1 MESDAIIHSYEEG
14 LSVTSELGDI
24 SSVSERSLP
33 LESLTTR
40 QVRSVYLITY
50 SQADLEVV
58 PTREEFSRLVLDSFA
73 NADPLTRS
81 EVLQW
86 VCCREV
92 HRTGGLHYHMA
103 VKLNSR
109 RRWLKVRNYLDAR
122 YGVKVNFSSNH
133 FNYYSAWQYTTK
145 EDQYYVQSVNHP
157 DLANAAE
164 PSTSEAS
171 SSRATADRSSAE
183 DEHTVLPKRK
193 KARKSLSIYDVSQI
207 AVEKGIKN
215 RLELLALANQ
225 QKREGKT
232 DLAQLIANRGG
243 KAVDEALSVGWEL
256 EKAEE
261 KLERS
266 RLTRI
271 EILYR
276 QLGEECVIG
285 CNRRWLQMAEDVL
298 LRNNIKKEDFSE
310 AIRNAL
316 EKGRGKYRNVY
327 LKGPT
332 NCAKTFLLNP
342 LNTIYHTFC
351 NPASTTFAWV
361 GADEA
366 EVLFLNDFRWSAN
379 IIPWHDFLLL
389 LEGQE
394 VHLPAPKTHFKQDI
408 SFKGD
413 TPIFCTAKD
422 EIALVRAGVLDDRE
436 TEMMRVRWRIFSLY
450 PQIAERDQVNVQ
462 PCCRCFSELIL
473 QSSDN

>member
-14 LSVTSELGDI
+14 LSVTNELGDI

-58 PTREEFSRLVLDSFA
+58 PTRKELSRLVLDSFA

-109 RRWLKVRNYLDAR
+109 CRWLKVRNYLDAR

-171 SSRATADRSSAE
+171 SSHATADRSSAE

-232 DLAQLIANRGG
+232 DLAQFIANRGG

-366 EVLFLNDFRWSAN
+366 EVLFLND
-379 IIPWHDFLLL
+379 
-389 LEGQE
+389 
-394 VHLPAPKTHFKQDI
+394 
-408 SFKGD
+408 
-413 TPIFCTAKD
+413 
-422 EIALVRAGVLDDRE
+422 
-436 TEMMRVRWRIFSLY
+436 
-450 PQIAERDQVNVQ
+450 
-462 PCCRCFSELIL
+462 
-473 QSSDN
+473 